1 MLTII
6 VLLYMCFSDS
16 INEIIVLMITVYVFV
31 DIVYK
36 YSGNKG
42 EILLRFGITI
52 MKELSFSKYL
62 VTKQQSMV

>member
-1 MLTII
+1 LITI
-6 VLLYMCFSDS
+6 
-16 INEIIVLMITVYVFV
+16 YVFV